1 MNEILR
7 FGVFGRFWDK
17 FTIGT
22 EIDPNKK
29 NKKYF
34 WSNLININ

>member
-7 FGVFGRFWDK
+7 FSVFGRLWDK

-29 NKKYF
+29 LK
-34 WSNLININ
+34 NILGALSQI